1 MESRILRSHIVKYKN
16 ASFFHFS
23 AAKNAETNEDVAIK
37 KVGNAFEN
45 RIDAKRILRE
55 IKLMRHMDH
64 ENVRIFLNVFSSL
77 IGYCFRNCKLGFYIV
92 YDLFDAS
99 RGILESRHE
108 YVINL
113 FCS

>member
-16 ASFFHFS
+16 AFFFFFHCS

-55 IKLMRHMDH
+55 IKLLRHMDH
-64 ENVRIFLNVFSSL
+64 ENVRIILNVFS
-77 IGYCFRNCKLGFYIV
+77 
-92 YDLFDAS
+92 
-99 RGILESRHE
+99 
-108 YVINL
+108 
-113 FCS
+113 